1 MTPKSVHLFIALL
14 GSAYSNDQTNLK
26 DDIEIKLKSTSSS
39 SIECSLY
46 WPLTSPVAG
55 GRSRFLIDRRYPE
68 GRDGETPR
76 IILQRDKHVNFSCSS
91 IDDFNSCQWKGP
103 FSDLRPCQIYGR

>member
-39 SIECSLY
+39 SIECLSL
-46 WPLTSPVAG
+46 LA
-55 GRSRFLIDRRYPE
+55 
-68 GRDGETPR
+68 
-76 IILQRDKHVNFSCSS
+76 
-91 IDDFNSCQWKGP
+91 
-103 FSDLRPCQIYGR
+103 SDLSRCRRSVEVPDRPEVSRGQGRRDAQDYTAEGQTSQLLLLLHRRLQLLSVERTFQ

>member
-39 SIECSLY
+39 SIECSLLASDLSRCRRSVEV
-46 WPLTSPVAG
+46 PDRPEVSRG
-55 GRSRFLIDRRYPE
+55 QGRGDAQDYTAEGQTCQLLLLIDRRLQFLSVE
-68 GRDGETPR
+68 GP
-76 IILQRDKHVNFSCSS
+76 LQ
-91 IDDFNSCQWKGP
+91 
-103 FSDLRPCQIYGR
+103 